1 MLAGPVAAPEVV
13 AWEANRPLVGRFGR
27 GAGAR
32 AAGARGRGGRWPVL
46 EPRDGAGMGGGG
58 NDPWRGVRASRGG
71 TMAGDPRGGVD
82 RRARAERARGR
93 GGRVEVHVELERA
106 LWWSVSLLLLNIS
119 ESSNATSKLSPEG
132 GP

>member
-1 MLAGPVAAPEVV
+1 MGGKP
-13 AWEANRPLVGRFGR
+13 PLVGRFGK

-32 AAGARGRGGRWPVL
+32 AAGGGGAAGL
-46 EPRDGAGMGGGG
+46 AGAGAAGGAGMGGGG

-82 RRARAERARGR
+82 RRARGSGRAAS
-93 GGRVEVHVELERA
+93 GGESKCMSSSSVAA
-106 LWWSVSLLLLNIS
+106 LVVGLSSSVKIS